1 MEESELR
8 DQLKAAGVSDE
19 DLAKVGPE
27 LVRGLTKSAENMV
40 NYRLVFEVVKSKN
53 CLYGVQKGQKI
64 VISGSAIDTT
74 ASDCPLCM
82 GLVAPLLPSTIVFYD
97 RCINGNLS
105 DPMPEGVHCIDPGV
119 DCPEAGGLG
128 QVVVTARIESVS

>member
-128 QVVVTARIESVS
+128 QVVVTARIEPVS

>member
-1 MEESELR
+1 MKESELR

-19 DLAKVGPE
+19 DLEKVGPH
-27 LVRGLTKSAENMV
+27 LVRALTKSAENMATH
-40 NYRLVFEVVKSKN
+40 RLVFEVVKSSN

-64 VISGSAIDTT
+64 VISGSAIDTD
-74 ASDCPLCM
+74 ASDCPLCI
-82 GLVAPLLPSTIVFYD
+82 GLVAPLLPSSIVFYD

-105 DPMPEGVHCIDPGV
+105 DPMPEGVHCIDPGI

-128 QVVVTARIESVS
+128 QVVVTARIEPVS

>member
-8 DQLKAAGVSDE
+8 AQLKAAGVSDE
-19 DLAKVGPE
+19 DLAKVGPHTI
-27 LVRGLTKSAENMV
+27 RALTKSAENMATH
-40 NYRLVFEVVKSKN
+40 RLVFEVVKSKN

-64 VISGSAIDTT
+64 VISGSAIDTD

-97 RCINGNLS
+97 RCINGNLT
-105 DPMPEGVHCIDPGV
+105 DPMPEGVRCIDPGV

-128 QVVVTARIESVS
+128 EVTVIPRIEPVS

>member
-19 DLAKVGPE
+19 DLAKVGPH
-27 LVRGLTKSAENMV
+27 LVRALTKSAVNMATH
-40 NYRLVFEVVKSKN
+40 RLVFEVVKSRN
-53 CLYGVQKGQKI
+53 CLYDVQKGQKI
-64 VISGSAIDTT
+64 VISGSAIDTS

-82 GLVAPLLPSTIVFYD
+82 GLIAPLLPSTVVFYD
-97 RCINGNLS
+97 RCINGNLE
-105 DPMPEGVHCIDPGV
+105 DPMPEGVHCIDPGI

-128 QVVVTARIESVS
+128 EVVVTARIEPVA

>member
-19 DLAKVGPE
+19 DLAKVGPH
-27 LVRGLTKSAENMV
+27 LIRALTKSAVNMATH
-40 NYRLVFEVVKSKN
+40 RLVFEVVKSKN
-53 CLYGVQKGQKI
+53 CLFGAQEGQKI
-64 VISGSAIDTT
+64 VVHGGGIDTN

-97 RCINGNLS
+97 RCINGNLD
-105 DPMPEGVHCIDPGV
+105 DPMPEGVRCIDPGL
-119 DCPEAGGLG
+119 DCPETGGLG
-128 QVVVTARIESVS
+128 EVVVAARIEPVS